1 MWFRY
6 LHVHVSHIRAAKDQ
20 ASMHICT
27 VLPDNVW
34 ITIFLWVRIFVI
46 HLREK
51 WKKPALTT
59 LVSSHAQ
66 KLKVIR
72 PASYVTMVVGA
83 IYCDKI
89 VHTKKKLL
97 LTTWQTCINA
107 YSYAS
112 LKSNR
117 ALIYLI
123 EGTVTVN
130 FKMLKGTIFVGY
142 QNRNFHLQNVCAKLP
157 SSSNIHSSQNWHR
170 CSERRQNNDT
180 WTFFHHCCFYQAI
193 LILW

>member
-1 MWFRY
+1 MY
-6 LHVHVSHIRAAKDQ
+6 
-20 ASMHICT
+20 
-27 VLPDNVW
+27 
-34 ITIFLWVRIFVI
+34 RIFEQQKTRRACTFAQSCQI
-46 HLREK
+46 MFELLSSCEWEYLLSTSEK
-51 WKKPALTT
+51 SEKKPALTT

-117 ALIYLI
+117 ALIYRI

-130 FKMLKGTIFVGY
+130 FKMLKDTIFVGY
-142 QNRNFHLQNVCAKLP
+142 QNRNFHLQNVRAKLP

-170 CSERRQNNDT
+170 CSDRRRSNDT
-180 WTFFHHCCFYQAI
+180 WTSFHHCCFYQAI